1 MDIIVT
7 DPDKIWE
14 LRLYLGDLGDIEQ
27 GEDQFLSD
35 EAYQYFI
42 TKYTK
47 PDGTYYFRSALMSAG
62 ISILAQLAGQG
73 ARQRVGQEEIYGKEL
88 VDSWVKFLQMLQKGK
103 YQGGGSPTI
112 YVGGVLREATAFYA
126 RNPEFIDS
134 PFYRGQQARTPYWDR
149 KRLEFWDTV
158 VEPEERRTLYPY
170 SSTP

>member
-1 MDIIVT
+1 MDIVVT

-47 PDGTYYFRSALMSAG
+47 PDGTYSFRSALMSAG
-62 ISILAQLAGQG
+62 MSILAQLAGQG

-126 RNPEFIDS
+126 PNPTTSNTPNPAPEPSQS
-134 PFYRGQQARTPYWDR
+134 PNPTP
-149 KRLEFWDTV
+149 
-158 VEPEERRTLYPY
+158 
-170 SSTP
+170 SNTPNPLS